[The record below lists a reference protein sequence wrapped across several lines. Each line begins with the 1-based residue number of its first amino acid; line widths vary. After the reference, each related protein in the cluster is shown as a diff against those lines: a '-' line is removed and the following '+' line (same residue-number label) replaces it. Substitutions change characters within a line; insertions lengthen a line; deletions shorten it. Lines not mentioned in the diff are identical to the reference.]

1 MSSASTVLT
10 LLFVR
15 REPIAMV
22 KSTRLLYVVNDAAF
36 FLSHR
41 LALALAAAKAGYEV
55 HVATPDAR
63 VAEEIRNAGLAFH
76 PVAFSRR
83 GTNPLEDLQSL
94 RSLYRLYCSL
104 RPDLVHHVTIK
115 PVLYGGIAARLARAP
130 AVVSAISGLGH
141 VFVAKGFKAA
151 VLRFLVTRAYKFALG
166 HPNAKAIF
174 QNPDDRKA
182 LTSDGLLP
190 AESAALIKGAGVD
203 MKDFAP
209 SPEVEGIPVV
219 LFASRMLWTKGVREF
234 VDAARRLQAN
244 GVRARFVLVGEPD
257 GGNPMAIPTDELKAW
272 AQSGAVEW
280 LGRRNDM
287 PTVFAQSHIVCLP
300 TSYGEGVPKVLIE
313 AAASRRAIVATDV
326 PGCREIVRHGENG
339 LLVPVHDV
347 DVLAAALNELIQDA
361 SLRQRMGSRGREIAE
376 AEFSLTKVTAET
388 LSVYQE
394 LLTHNQKRK
403 LLGSA
408 PKCPSR

>member
-1 MSSASTVLT
+1 
-10 LLFVR
+10 
-15 REPIAMV
+15 
-22 KSTRLLYVVNDAAF
+22 
-36 FLSHR
+36 
-41 LALALAAAKAGYEV
+41 
-55 HVATPDAR
+55 
-63 VAEEIRNAGLAFH
+63 
-76 PVAFSRR
+76 
-83 GTNPLEDLQSL
+83 
-94 RSLYRLYCSL
+94 
-104 RPDLVHHVTIK
+104 
-115 PVLYGGIAARLARAP
+115 
-130 AVVSAISGLGH
+130 
-141 VFVAKGFKAA
+141 
-151 VLRFLVTRAYKFALG
+151 
-166 HPNAKAIF
+166 
-174 QNPDDRKA
+174 
-182 LTSDGLLP
+182 
-190 AESAALIKGAGVD
+190 

-209 SPEVEGIPVV
+209 SPEVKGIPVV

-313 AAASRRAIVATDV
+313 AAASLRAIVATDV

-347 DVLAAALNELIQDA
+347 DALAAALNELIQDA

-376 AEFSLTKVTAET
+376 AEFSLAKVTAET

-394 LLTHNQKRK
+394 LLAHNQKRK

>member
-1 MSSASTVLT
+1 
-10 LLFVR
+10 
-15 REPIAMV
+15 
-22 KSTRLLYVVNDAAF
+22 
-36 FLSHR
+36 
-41 LALALAAAKAGYEV
+41 
-55 HVATPDAR
+55 
-63 VAEEIRNAGLAFH
+63 
-76 PVAFSRR
+76 
-83 GTNPLEDLQSL
+83 
-94 RSLYRLYCSL
+94 
-104 RPDLVHHVTIK
+104 
-115 PVLYGGIAARLARAP
+115 
-130 AVVSAISGLGH
+130 
-141 VFVAKGFKAA
+141 
-151 VLRFLVTRAYKFALG
+151 
-166 HPNAKAIF
+166 
-174 QNPDDRKA
+174 
-182 LTSDGLLP
+182 
-190 AESAALIKGAGVD
+190 

-209 SPEVEGIPVV
+209 SPEVKGIPVV

-313 AAASRRAIVATDV
+313 AAASLRAIVATDV

-347 DVLAAALNELIQDA
+347 DVLAAVLNELIQDV

-376 AEFSLTKVTAET
+376 AEFSLAKVTAET

-394 LLTHNQKRK
+394 LLAHNQKRK